1 MATSQQRTGD
11 EQFVVFRLANE
22 HYGLP
27 IRSVREIIVLR
38 EVTRMPETASYVEGI
53 VDLRGRIV
61 PVINLRTKLGL
72 PPGGGERGGRTVVT
86 EFGDAEAGLVVDE
99 VVGVMRVDASS
110 IEAPPQM
117 TDVDRRAVSAIARV
131 QNRLVILL
139 DLGAIL
145 EPSPEGLPMHH
156 A

>member
-1 MATSQQRTGD
+1 MAMSAQRTGD

-27 IRSVREIIVLR
+27 IRSVREIVVLR
-38 EVTRMPETASYVEGI
+38 EVTRMPETAPHVEGV

-61 PVINLRTKLGL
+61 PVINLRAKLGL
-72 PPGGGERGGRTVVT
+72 PPGDSSGRTIVT

-99 VVGVMRVDASS
+99 VVGVVRVDSS
-110 IEAPPQM
+110 TIEAPPQM
-117 TDVDRRAVSAIARV
+117 ADADRRAVNAIARV
-131 QNRLVILL
+131 QDRLVILP
-139 DLGAIL
+139 DLAAIL
-145 EPSPEGLPMHH
+145 EPSQDVFSLHH